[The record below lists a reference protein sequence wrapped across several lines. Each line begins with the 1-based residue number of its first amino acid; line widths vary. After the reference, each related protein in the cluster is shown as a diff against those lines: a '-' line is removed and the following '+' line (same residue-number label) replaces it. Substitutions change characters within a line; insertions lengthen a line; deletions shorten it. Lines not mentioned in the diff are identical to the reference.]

1 MSAET
6 ILVIEDEERI
16 IEAATEML
24 ELLGFTVMVARSG
37 KEAIEVYKKS
47 REAIDLVI
55 LDMILPEMNGS
66 EIYDEIKAINPE
78 VKVLLSTGY
87 SVNGPATEIM
97 EKGCN
102 GFIQKP
108 FTIEKFSQ
116 KINEVL
122 GK

>member
-6 ILVIEDEERI
+6 ILVVEDEERI
-16 IEAATEML
+16 IEAAVEML
-24 ELLGFTVMVARSG
+24 ELLGFKVLVARSG
-37 KEAIEVYKKS
+37 KEAVYVYSENK
-47 REAIDLVI
+47 EMIDLVI